1 MIWQPDEPRGRPP
14 SNQGG
19 SIPYLPRNSTTELIA
34 QPLRQ
39 SKQFFRVVV
48 ADGIPDKRIDLVPS
62 PEDSIQLCPAR
73 IRQFQNIPTTGVRVG
88 FSRDVAGSKKAV
100 SHGAHAG
107 RVDVERSGQFDL
119 ANRLHMVNR
128 RQHAGLTP
136 GECPAAPVGVALP
149 LPPAWLNGEFR
160 EARDLLLAS

>member
-88 FSRDVAGSKKAV
+88 FSRDVAGA
-100 SHGAHAG
+100 
-107 RVDVERSGQFDL
+107 RRRSVMVLML
-119 ANRLHMVNR
+119 AALMSN
-128 RQHAGLTP
+128 AAASSTWLT
-136 GECPAAPVGVALP
+136 GCI
-149 LPPAWLNGEFR
+149 W
-160 EARDLLLAS
+160 